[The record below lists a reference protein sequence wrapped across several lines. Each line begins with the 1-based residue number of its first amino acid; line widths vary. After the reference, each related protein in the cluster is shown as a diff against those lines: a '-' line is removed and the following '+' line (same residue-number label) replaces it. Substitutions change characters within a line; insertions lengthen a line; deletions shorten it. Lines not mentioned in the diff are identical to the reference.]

1 MIIDASVYAGHW
13 PFRTLED
20 NTVQAICD
28 NAEKNDITHI
38 IISSLNSVFYRD
50 TFEGNRELMEE
61 IKACKTSVKIL
72 PLAVVNPM
80 YPGWE
85 KYARRA
91 IAEEGFCGFEIF
103 PLYHNYSFGPVQKGY
118 FGTFPAADVF
128 NLAKEL
134 DVPVRINMSFENFR
148 QRHWNDIPD
157 DPKGDDIYASISKCP
172 GVKLIINSSA
182 PYAMGE
188 KMQEYIKN
196 NDNIL
201 FDITRLDGFVAG
213 TANATINYMSTDHLC
228 FGSMSPFQYAETNLF
243 KMKYVKQFKDKGIE
257 ADNIRKIFPQI

>member
-1 MIIDASVYAGHW
+1 MIIDANVYAGHW

-91 IAEEGFCGFEIF
+91 IADEGFCGFEIF
-103 PLYHNYSFGPVQKGY
+103 PLYHDYAFDSVQKGY
-118 FGTFPAADVF
+118 FRVFPVVDVLK
-128 NLAKEL
+128 LAKEL
-134 DVPVRINMSFENFR
+134 DVPVRINFSFENFR
-148 QRHWNDIPD
+148 QRHWLDIPG
-157 DPKGDDIYASISKCP
+157 DPKGDALYTSLSQCP
-172 GVKLIINSSA
+172 GVKLIINSCN
-182 PYAMGE
+182 PYGLGE

-201 FDITRLDGFVAG
+201 FDITRIDGFASG
-213 TANATINYMSTDHLC
+213 AAKATLNYMSADHLC
-228 FGSMSPFQYAETNLF
+228 FGTMAPFQYVETNLV
-243 KMKYVKQFKDKGIE
+243 KMKYVPVLKDQGIE